1 MPEGVNSTPYRP
13 TQYSNH
19 VGMRAGPKQ
28 ADCDEEI
35 VAYVEDAYI
44 ANVKSDLELSHAGLW
59 DAIVAS
65 DDVKAAHGGFRG
77 IAVDNE
83 KRHYFPATVLLN
95 EISLAYATN
104 TNPSTSPDDRVVL
117 YLSPSDHLLTGD
129 YLCIR
134 SKPDFFATVATRN
147 ELEAWLAAARVK
159 LTTAL
164 SQDNKGPLQAPDSP
178 PLQAWPQGIGAGE
191 GKPRDSKSAGQF
203 KYYMAALKR
212 YRPDLDT
219 VHGFQINRGQ
229 VYLSTMSPGGLVT
242 SEKEDRS
249 VLSAWIAHIAL
260 LYQADSKR
268 DTRFSLP
275 TPTPHFT
282 RYTATLSGKSLSLAP
297 IYVSSRCPG
306 RCTWAA
312 FEVPNPADDP
322 TSYAGKPST
331 GFLKTSY
338 QDASK
343 KKKETQYLDIAHE
356 GTWLPGLVRHWP
368 VSQVRRVIPETGQ
381 EYIKREKEI
390 IHLASLG
397 DPLSR
402 CTSALHLLKVIY
414 DAIETH
420 FRLYRDRRVLHR
432 DLSWFN
438 ILCNPWHDPKTTP
451 EGGKSVQEGVPC
463 IEQILTGD
471 VAKEPCALLV
481 DLDHS
486 AEYKCG
492 ERIATGA
499 RVRTGTPMFMACEL
513 SSSSRDAALDYPRSS
528 IVHLESQLEAVEN
541 LGDVFRRA
549 FPDDD
554 GTFMKQFRLV
564 LEAEEQR
571 RKTNGKAFTNPKTP
585 HLPRHDV
592 ESVFWVLVWCFARAC
607 PVGAP
612 FEDARN
618 GEFSNW
624 AHNMLKHTI
633 GNESAR
639 WTLLGSAQ
647 ILKTIL
653 HPDLASFSELLED
666 IAAYLIV
673 PWDLYHDIV
682 DDDHVHI
689 AIRRLLL
696 AQIHALNNNPT
707 LDVKLNTLQPRVI
720 NLRSHTDYVSQPS
733 RDYVSPWASAAT
745 GPSSLAST
753 MAVQTGSEASAAPDL
768 TKSVHH
774 GSGASA
780 GRSKRS
786 APDDDAS
793 SSTSNPKKK
802 TTSKKKRNAKAQDG
816 PDAQSTPYSKLS
828 AAARCENLWDSWLWF
843 AIGRRGK
850 AAADE
855 LESRPSAA

>member
-13 TQYSNH
+13 TQYSN
-19 VGMRAGPKQ
+19 RAGMPAGAKH
-28 ADCDEEI
+28 AVDDKEI

-44 ANVKSDLELSHAGLW
+44 ANVKSALELSHAGLW

-65 DDVKAAHGGFRG
+65 DDVTAAHGGFRG
-77 IAVDNE
+77 IAVDDE

-134 SKPDFFATVATRN
+134 AKPDFFATVATRR
-147 ELEAWLAAARVK
+147 ELEAWLVAARVK
-159 LTTAL
+159 LATAL
-164 SQDNKGPLQAPDSP
+164 SLDNKGPLQPPDSP
-178 PLQAWPQGIGAGE
+178 PLQVFPQGIGAGE

-219 VHGFQINRGQ
+219 VHGFQINRGK

-242 SEKEDRS
+242 SKKEDRS
-249 VLSAWIAHIAL
+249 VLSTWIAHIAL
-260 LYQADSKR
+260 LYKADSQR

-282 RYTATLSGKSLSLAP
+282 RYTVTLSADKSLGLAP
-297 IYVSSRCPG
+297 VYISSRCPG

-312 FEVPNPADDP
+312 FEVPDPDDA

-331 GFLKTSY
+331 GFLKSSY

-343 KKKETQYLDIAHE
+343 TKKETQYLDIAHK

-368 VSQVRRVIPETGQ
+368 VAQVGDVIPETRE
-381 EYIKREKEI
+381 EYVKRQKEI
-390 IHLASLG
+390 VHLASLG
-397 DPLSR
+397 DPLNK
-402 CTSALHLLKVIY
+402 CTSVLHLLKVFY

-420 FRLYRDRRVLHR
+420 FRLYKERGVIHR

-451 EGGKSVQEGVPC
+451 EGGKSVQEDIPC

-471 VAKEPCALLV
+471 AAKEPCALLV

-486 AEYKCG
+486 AGYEPGK
-492 ERIATGA
+492 RVATGA

-513 SSSSRDAALDYPRSS
+513 SSSTKGLVYGDTSLKRLGRK
-528 IVHLESQLEAVEN
+528 LRAVEE
-541 LGDVFRRA
+541 LGPVFERA
-549 FPDDD
+549 FPGDD
-554 GTFMKQFRLV
+554 GTFMEKFQLV
-564 LEAEEQR
+564 LKAEEERIETGVNVTTDPQ
-571 RKTNGKAFTNPKTP
+571 TA
-585 HLPRHDV
+585 HLPRHDM
-592 ESVFWVLVWCFARAC
+592 ESVFWVLLWCLVRAC
-607 PVGAP
+607 PEGAA
-612 FEDARN
+612 FEDVKD
-618 GEFSNW
+618 GDFSNW
-624 AHNMLKHTI
+624 ANGMLHHTI
-633 GNESAR
+633 GNETSR
-639 WTLLGSAQ
+639 WFQLNAAKGLGAM
-647 ILKTIL
+647 L
-653 HPDLASFSELLED
+653 HEDLAHFSTLIQD
-666 IAAYLIV
+666 IAAYLVV
-673 PWDLYHDIV
+673 PWALYKDMV
-682 DDDHVHI
+682 DEDHVHT

-696 AQIHALNNNPT
+696 AQIHALANDPSK
-707 LDVKLNTLQPRVI
+707 DVRLNTMQPRVI
-720 NLRSHTDYVSQPS
+720 NLQNHTDYVSQPS

-745 GPSSLAST
+745 GLSSLASA
-753 MAVQTGSEASAAPDL
+753 MAVQTGSGASAALDVPG
-768 TKSVHH
+768 SVHD

-786 APDDDAS
+786 APDGD
-793 SSTSNPKKK
+793 TSAPTSKPKKKK

-816 PDAQSTPYSKLS
+816 PDAQSTPNSKLS
-828 AAARCENLWDSWLWF
+828 AAARCESLWDSWLWF